1 MTTLSETIRGINTGA
16 LRPSEVVAAALDRLD
31 ATETDIRAWV
41 RVDRAGAL
49 SAARELDSHDS
60 RGGRSDLSAEDL
72 PLRGIPFGVKDIIDV
87 SAQPTECGSPLRRG
101 RIAAADA
108 WIVDRLRQAGAIPLG
123 KTVTTEF
130 AYFAPGPTRNP
141 HNLTH
146 TPGGSS
152 SGSAAAVAA
161 GVVPLAL
168 GSQTAGSLTRPAS
181 FCGVAGYVAPVGHWP
196 TTGITG
202 LSHRLDAPGLIAA
215 TVDDLRLVQAVLSGT
230 TTSPDADA
238 PERARLRVWTATE
251 LGDVEQPMR
260 DAVVRAAAGA
270 GAAEADELG
279 WAGRTPALVEA
290 HATVMAYDSARAL
303 AEEAKKPGQL
313 SEPLNELLERGR
325 RTTDD
330 DYHAALSLAA
340 GARADLLAVLADA
353 DAILGPAALGPAP
366 RGLAATGTP
375 VLSRPWQLL
384 GLPVLTVPGYRDA
397 AGMPL
402 GLQLIGHPDRVDR
415 LFTIGQRIE
424 RHARETASPA
434 GRATA

>member
-1 MTTLSETIRGINTGA
+1 MSEDTTLSGTMHRINTGLA
-16 LRPSEVVAAALDRLD
+16 RPSEVVAAALERLD

-49 SAARELDSHDS
+49 SAARELDSRD
-60 RGGRSDLSAEDL
+60 DLPAGDL
-72 PLRGIPFGVKDIIDV
+72 PLRGIPLGVKDIIDV
-87 SAQPTECGSPLRRG
+87 TAQPTECGSPLRRG

-108 WIVDRLRQAGAIPLG
+108 WIVDRLRRAGAVPLG

-141 HNLTH
+141 HNLAH

-168 GSQTAGSLTRPAS
+168 GSQTAGSLTRPAA
-181 FCGVAGYVAPVGHWP
+181 FCGVAGFVAPVGRWP

-202 LSHRLDAPGLIAA
+202 LSHRLDAPGLIAPSVA
-215 TVDDLRLVQAVLSGT
+215 DLRLVHAVLSGT
-230 TTSPDADA
+230 TTSPDAPD
-238 PERARLRVWTATE
+238 RARLRVWTATE
-251 LGDVEQPMR
+251 LGDVERPMR
-260 DAVVRAAAGA
+260 DAVVRAAQG
-270 GAAEADELG
+270 AEADELG

-303 AEEAKKPGQL
+303 AEEAKQPGQL
-313 SEPLNELLERGR
+313 SEPLNELLDRGR

-330 DYHAALSLAA
+330 EYRDALALAAL
-340 GARADLLAVLADA
+340 ARADLLAVLADA
-353 DAILGPAALGPAP
+353 DAILGPATLGPAP
-366 RGLAATGTP
+366 RGLAATGNP

-384 GLPVLTVPGYRDA
+384 GLPVLTVPGYSDA

-415 LFTIGQRIE
+415 LFAIGQRIE
-424 RHARETASPA
+424 SRARETTPPA
-434 GRATA
+434 GTRTS